1 MIVNTEHDLQDL
13 LILKLITYARIER
26 ESEMLRLFLG
36 KRLHSNNSYL
46 YLIS

>member
-1 MIVNTEHDLQDL
+1 MIVNTEHALQDL
-13 LILKLITYARIER
+13 LRLKLITYTRIER

-36 KRLHSNNSYL
+36 KRLHGKNSYL